1 MSGLNRTEVLAQVR
15 LELKDVATIWTDPQ
29 LKAYVDR
36 VVKDISQKVPYDQKT
51 ALPIIEDTYDIDIS
65 GLSSLVR
72 IQEVETP
79 PNNQPSDYRN
89 YNIIYNM
96 LRLKLDS
103 LPSISEDTLTG
114 TLTFTDTNKTISGA
128 GTAFDTEVEAGDFI
142 MRSTETTWYEVD
154 EVVSDTELTLKTAY
168 SGTTGDDALD
178 SSVIRDK
185 NSIAYIY
192 WGKLH
197 TVDDDSSTLPAEYD
211 NLLLEGTLAY
221 ASMSES
227 IKVTNQVN
235 VSEDTMAK
243 YLRMGQQRLALY
255 RDALKGIG
263 PITIGRTHP
272 RD

>member
-1 MSGLNRTEVLAQVR
+1 MAGLNRTEVLAQVR

-51 ALPIIEDTYDIDIS
+51 ALPIIEDTYDVDIS
-65 GLSSLVR
+65 GLSSLVK
-72 IQEVETP
+72 ILEVETP
-79 PNNQPSDYRN
+79 TNSQPPDYRN

-96 LRLKLDS
+96 LRLKLNS
-103 LPSISEDTLTG
+103 LPSVSEDTLTG
-114 TLTFTDTNKTISGA
+114 TLTFTDTSKTIRGV
-128 GTAFDTEVEAGDFI
+128 GTAFESEVVAGDFI
-142 MRSTETTWYEVD
+142 CRSTETTWYEVD
-154 EVVSDTELTLKTAY
+154 VVASDTSLTVKVAY
-168 SGTTGDDALD
+168 SGTTGDDSLD

-185 NSIAYIY
+185 NAIAYVY

-197 TVDDDSSTLPAEYD
+197 TVDDSSSTLPTEYD
-211 NLLLEGTLAY
+211 NLLIEGALAY
-221 ASMSES
+221 AAMSES
-227 IKVTNQVN
+227 INVTNQVN

-263 PITIGRTHP
+263 PITIGRAHP